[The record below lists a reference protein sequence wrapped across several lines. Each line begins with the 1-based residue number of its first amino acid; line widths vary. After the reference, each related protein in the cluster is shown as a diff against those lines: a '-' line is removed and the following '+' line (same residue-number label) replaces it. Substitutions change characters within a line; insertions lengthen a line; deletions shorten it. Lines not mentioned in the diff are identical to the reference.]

1 MNKPY
6 LLIAGDYYY
15 PSSRSG
21 DWVACFETENEAREQ
36 VESVTTHDYYTRGKN
51 KGEIKSTHTSYVVK
65 GGEYG
70 ARSCE
75 CLKLLTYGNGRSE
88 YLYKVR
94 TPHS

>member
-36 VESVTTHDYYTRGKN
+36 VEPVTTHDYYARGK
-51 KGEIKSTHTSYVVK
+51 TRVK
-65 GGEYG
+65 
-70 ARSCE
+70 
-75 CLKLLTYGNGRSE
+75 
-88 YLYKVR
+88 
-94 TPHS
+94 